1 MINTLHIENIG
12 IIEDLSIDL
21 GEGFNVLTGETGA
34 GKTLIIDSLQILA
47 GGRFSK
53 DMIRTGEPSSFVELS
68 LYLPN
73 RGLEDDMAIISRET
87 NLSGKNICKLNGRLA
102 TVAEIRRF
110 MKDIIDIHGQ
120 HDNQEI
126 LEKESHIEYVDKFA
140 GNKLM
145 ELKNKYKA
153 LYEKRNDINQELK
166 NNYGDEKERE
176 RIVDL
181 LKYQVNEIE
190 AVKLKENEEEELN
203 KKRQIILN
211 SEQIIEN
218 LKNADY
224 NINENAIE
232 AVNTAVRALEKIAG
246 LNSAYQK
253 IAENLQN
260 VYYDLE
266 EAGRDISSLN
276 TEVVF
281 DEEERVQI
289 EERLDLIFS
298 LKRKYGNSIQEIL
311 EYNDKIK
318 KELYEIEHLEEYRNK
333 LKKEVE
339 QLEKQMLD
347 IAKQMHEI
355 RETTAI
361 ELNQKITEELADLEM
376 KNARFKADIEY
387 NEKEFNQNGLDKI
400 EFLISTNVGDVYK
413 PLIKIAS
420 GGEMSRIMLGIK
432 KVLADVD
439 KVPVLVFDEIDT
451 GISGIAANKVAEKLK
466 SISVTHQVL
475 CITHQAS
482 IAAKGAH
489 NYYISKEIKDNQTR
503 TKIKKLNQDEKIMEI
518 ARIATGEIT
527 EVSIQ
532 HAKHLIEK

>member
-1 MINTLHIENIG
+1 M
-12 IIEDLSIDL
+12 
-21 GEGFNVLTGETGA
+21 
-34 GKTLIIDSLQILA
+34 
-47 GGRFSK
+47 
-53 DMIRTGEPSSFVELS
+53 
-68 LYLPN
+68 
-73 RGLEDDMAIISRET
+73 
-87 NLSGKNICKLNGRLA
+87 
-102 TVAEIRRF
+102 
-110 MKDIIDIHGQ
+110 
-120 HDNQEI
+120 
-126 LEKESHIEYVDKFA
+126 
-140 GNKLM
+140 
-145 ELKNKYKA
+145 
-153 LYEKRNDINQELK
+153 
-166 NNYGDEKERE
+166 
-176 RIVDL
+176 
-181 LKYQVNEIE
+181 
-190 AVKLKENEEEELN
+190 
-203 KKRQIILN
+203 
-211 SEQIIEN
+211 
-218 LKNADY
+218 
-224 NINENAIE
+224 
-232 AVNTAVRALEKIAG
+232 
-246 LNSAYQK
+246 NSAYQK